1 MFQQISELCR
11 FFVLRNQGSVSVS
24 FNSAGF
30 YDLSDGGSCSLSNS
44 CTSVFSESISSSHAS
59 LLPNCQH
66 PTTRLSIF
74 DYRPKSADETTVHSQ
89 FQQQGVYTSDGCRI
103 KACPDI
109 SGTPTRSRPRP
120 VSTGNYSCIILL
132 GWTRLQC
139 DRPIY
144 KVHPSMWTGSI
155 QDEKFFWSIETV
167 AGNVFPA
174 RSSMPLACNVALEKR
189 PYRIASFM
197 FTI

>member
-1 MFQQISELCR
+1 MVNIRITASNLHKTVFLLWNGKQECSSLFCVGYLFCVTQEVFSI
-11 FFVLRNQGSVSVS
+11 S

-59 LLPNCQH
+59 LLPNSQH

-89 FQQQGVYTSDGCRI
+89 FQPQGVYTSDGCRI

-120 VSTGNYSCIILL
+120 VSTGNYCH
-132 GWTRLQC
+132 W
-139 DRPIY
+139 
-144 KVHPSMWTGSI
+144 
-155 QDEKFFWSIETV
+155 
-167 AGNVFPA
+167 N
-174 RSSMPLACNVALEKR
+174 PLIGISEERK
-189 PYRIASFM
+189 
-197 FTI
+197 